1 MLFQFQESF
10 VEIVRERPYNN
21 VLTVMASSPKSL
33 REFYVRTPSHVVPV
47 AHHVYKMIIHISE
60 SNMPFDLD
68 PTVLAELEVVD
79 RLTAAPVS
87 YYYEYA
93 HPDMSGNMTFL
104 GSYCWAEQLEEIE
117 KSIAVDVE
125 DMIGDPLFIPLF
137 RVPMQL
143 IRASNKNNEGN
154 SATDSDK

>member
-10 VEIVRERPYNN
+10 VEIVRERPYKD
-21 VLTVMASSPKSL
+21 VLTVMATTPRSL
-33 REFYVRTPSHVVPV
+33 REFYVRTPSHVLPV
-47 AHHVYKMIIHISE
+47 AHHIYKVMIHISE
-60 SNMPFDLD
+60 SNLPLD
-68 PTVLAELEVVD
+68 VEPELLQELEVVD

-93 HPDMSGNMTFL
+93 HPDLSGNMSFS
-104 GSYCWAEQLEEIE
+104 GSYCWAGELSDIE
-117 KSIAVDVE
+117 KTLVTEIE

-143 IRASNKNNEGN
+143 IHASNKTQDGN
-154 SATDSDK
+154 SATDSTN

>member
-21 VLTVMASSPKSL
+21 VLTVMSSNPKSL
-33 REFYVRTPSHVVPV
+33 REFYVRTPSHVLPV
-47 AHHVYKMIIHISE
+47 AHHVYKMMIHISE
-60 SNMPFDLD
+60 SNLPFDVD

-93 HPDMSGNMTFL
+93 HPDLSGNMTFS

-117 KSIAVDVE
+117 KSIAADVE

-143 IRASNKNNEGN
+143 IHASNKNQHGN

>member
-10 VEIVRERPYNN
+10 VEIVRERPYKD
-21 VLTVMASSPKSL
+21 VLTVMATTPGSL
-33 REFYVRTPSHVVPV
+33 REFYVRTPSHVLPV
-47 AHHVYKMIIHISE
+47 AHHIYKMMVHISE
-60 SNMPFDLD
+60 SNLPFDIEPGL
-68 PTVLAELEVVD
+68 LAELEVVD

-93 HPDMSGNMTFL
+93 HPDISGNMTFS
-104 GSYCWAEQLEEIE
+104 GSYCWADELANIE
-117 KSIAVDVE
+117 KSLASEIE
-125 DMIGDPLFIPLF
+125 DMIGEPLFIPLF

-143 IRASNKNNEGN
+143 IHASNKTQDGN

>member
-33 REFYVRTPSHVVPV
+33 REFYVRTPSHVLPV
-47 AHHVYKMIIHISE
+47 AHHVYKMMIHISE
-60 SNMPFDLD
+60 SNLPFDLD

-93 HPDMSGNMTFL
+93 HPDLSGNMTFS

-125 DMIGDPLFIPLF
+125 DIIGDPLFIPLF

-143 IRASNKNNEGN
+143 IHASNKNQDGN

>member
-33 REFYVRTPSHVVPV
+33 REFYVRTPSHVLPV
-47 AHHVYKMIIHISE
+47 AHHVYKMMIHISE
-60 SNMPFDLD
+60 SNLPFDVD

-93 HPDMSGNMTFL
+93 HPDLSGDMTFS
-104 GSYCWAEQLEEIE
+104 GSYCWAEQLEQIE
-117 KSIAVDVE
+117 KSIAADIE

-143 IRASNKNNEGN
+143 IHVSNKHKDGN

>member
-33 REFYVRTPSHVVPV
+33 REFYVRTPSHVLPV
-47 AHHVYKMIIHISE
+47 AHHVYKMMIHISE
-60 SNMPFDLD
+60 SNLPFDLD

-93 HPDMSGNMTFL
+93 HPDLSGNMTFS

-143 IRASNKNNEGN
+143 IHASNKNQDG
-154 SATDSDK
+154 

>member
-33 REFYVRTPSHVVPV
+33 REFYVRTPSHVLPV
-47 AHHVYKMIIHISE
+47 AHHVYKMMIHISE
-60 SNMPFDLD
+60 SNLPFDLD

-93 HPDMSGNMTFL
+93 HPDLSGNMTFS

-143 IRASNKNNEGN
+143 IHASNKNQDGN
-154 SATDSDK
+154 SATDTTT

>member
-33 REFYVRTPSHVVPV
+33 REFYVRTPSHVLPV
-47 AHHVYKMIIHISE
+47 AHHVYKMMIHISE
-60 SNMPFDLD
+60 SNLPFDLD

-93 HPDMSGNMTFL
+93 HPDLSGNMTFS

-125 DMIGDPLFIPLF
+125 DLIGDPLFIPLF

-143 IRASNKNNEGN
+143 IHASNKNQDGN
-154 SATDSDK
+154 SATDSEK

>member
-1 MLFQFQESF
+1 
-10 VEIVRERPYNN
+10 
-21 VLTVMASSPKSL
+21 
-33 REFYVRTPSHVVPV
+33 
-47 AHHVYKMIIHISE
+47 
-60 SNMPFDLD
+60 MPFDLD

>member
-33 REFYVRTPSHVVPV
+33 REFYVRTPSHVLPV
-47 AHHVYKMIIHISE
+47 AHHVYKMMIHISE
-60 SNMPFDLD
+60 SNLPFDLD

-93 HPDMSGNMTFL
+93 HPDLSGNMTFS

-125 DMIGDPLFIPLF
+125 DLIGDPLFIPLF

-143 IRASNKNNEGN
+143 IHASNKNQDGN

>member
-33 REFYVRTPSHVVPV
+33 REFYVRTPSHVLPV
-47 AHHVYKMIIHISE
+47 AHHVYKMMIHISE
-60 SNMPFDLD
+60 SNLPFDVD
-68 PTVLAELEVVD
+68 PTVLAKLEVVA
-79 RLTAAPVS
+79 RLTATPVS

-93 HPDMSGNMTFL
+93 HPDLSGNMTFS
-104 GSYCWAEQLEEIE
+104 GSYCWAEQLEKIE
-117 KSIAVDVE
+117 KSIAVDIE

-143 IRASNKNNEGN
+143 IHASNKNQDGN
-154 SATDSDK
+154 SATDTDK

>member
-10 VEIVRERPYNN
+10 VEIVRERPYKD
-21 VLTVMASSPKSL
+21 VLTVMATSPRSL
-33 REFYVRTPSHVVPV
+33 REFYVRTPSHVLPV
-47 AHHVYKMIIHISE
+47 AHHIYKWMIHISE
-60 SNMPFDLD
+60 SNLPFDVGAEL
-68 PTVLAELEVVD
+68 LKELEVAD

-93 HPDMSGNMTFL
+93 HPDVSGNMTFS
-104 GSYCWAEQLEEIE
+104 GSYCWADELSTIE
-117 KSIAVDVE
+117 KSLASEIK
-125 DMIGDPLFIPLF
+125 DMIGEPLFIPLF

-143 IRASNKNNEGN
+143 IHASNKQQGGN